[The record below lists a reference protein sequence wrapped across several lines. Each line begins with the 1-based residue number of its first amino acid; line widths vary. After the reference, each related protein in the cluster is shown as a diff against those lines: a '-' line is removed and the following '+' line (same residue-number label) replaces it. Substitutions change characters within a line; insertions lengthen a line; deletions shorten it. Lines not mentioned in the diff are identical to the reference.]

1 MAEGQRARE
10 GCDHCLPPPSLAGT
24 TSHPVQILAFGGFNV
39 ITAGGRPAHAGV
51 FMASHARQIAER
63 VPVDALQHMKGG
75 LQSFELA
82 GVEDAND
89 MRRRRQIAAKMQS
102 AVYVLNDVSALA
114 QPIDLYR
121 DQLGP
126 ARILGI

>member
-10 GCDHCLPPPSLAGT
+10 GSDDCLAPPSLARAAPH
-24 TSHPVQILAFGGFNV
+24 SFQILAFGGFDA
-39 ITAGGRPAHAGV
+39 IATGGRPAHAGV
-51 FMASHARQIAER
+51 FVASHARQIAER
-63 VPVDALQHMKGG
+63 VTVDALQHMKGG
-75 LQSFELA
+75 LHSFELA

-121 DQLGP
+121 DQLGL